1 MNKFHSIIIL
11 LVLCG
16 WQCAFAQA
24 GSMLRLDESNN
35 RVHNEPVDYLGNM
48 QTYLAGFWPGP
59 IDMSRISKEELKREK
74 RWSDDRFVCDV
85 DPAIKTG
92 GKDFI
97 ILNFAGCWSV
107 VWRDS
112 VGRFMFDKGTSREWE
127 SKTSIAFDT
136 ISVIANNELILK
148 WAFDS
153 LAYQYQNITPVLG
166 YKSLDITMY
175 TMYEAMGL
183 YEAHTGKELFYQGIR
198 SKGFLGSNSEQFND
212 RIDKLTA
219 LMYWLALMDVSVDR
233 GIPNT
238 NGQGVKYSK
247 KHSVR
252 RFKDGY
258 SLRYMF
264 WHKPY
269 HPPVIRKRRFARG
282 QHSSQ

>member
-1 MNKFHSIIIL
+1 MKKFHSIILL

-16 WQCAFAQA
+16 WQCAFAQEV
-24 GSMLRLDESNN
+24 SLLRLDTSDN
-35 RVHNEPVDYLGNM
+35 RVHNEPVDYVDNIK
-48 QTYLAGFWPGP
+48 TYLAGFWPGP
-59 IDMSRISKEELKREK
+59 IDMSGVSIPKKKKLWRNGI
-74 RWSDDRFVCDV
+74 FVCDV

-97 ILNFAGCWSV
+97 ILNFAGCWAV

-112 VGRFMFDKGTSREWE
+112 VGRFIFYKGLSWKPEA
-127 SKTSIAFDT
+127 SMAFDT

-166 YKSLDITMY
+166 YRSSAITTY
-175 TMYEAMGL
+175 TMYEELGL
-183 YEAHTGKELFYQGIR
+183 YEGQTGKELFYQGLR

-238 NGQGVKYSK
+238 NGQGVKYMK
-247 KHSVR
+247 IHSVR
-252 RFKDGY
+252 RFKNGC
-258 SLRYMF
+258 SLRSMF
-264 WHKPY
+264 GHKPCG
-269 HPPVIRKRRFARG
+269 PVIRKRRFGRK
-282 QHSSQ
+282 